1 MNELQ
6 PLHNKLDQLTASLSP
21 QAQKQLARNIARE
34 LAKSQRQRIARQQ
47 NPDGTAYAP
56 RKIQAKSKKGR
67 IKKQAMFAKMKTA
80 KHLKTKITPQGVEIG
95 YSGNTAHIAKV
106 HQFGLVGKVDKAG
119 KIKAKYTARQL
130 LGFSKQDI
138 ETVENLVLA
147 GLSGKK

>member
-21 QAQKQLARNIARE
+21 QAQKQLARNIGRE

-47 NPDGTAYAP
+47 NLDGTAYAP

-80 KHLKTKITPQGVEIG
+80 RHLKTKTTAQGIEIG
-95 YSGNTAHIAKV
+95 YTGQTGYIANV
-106 HQFGLVGKVDKAG
+106 HQYGLVSKVDKAG

-138 ETVENLVLA
+138 ETVENFVLA